1 MYCALTFTYLFI
13 VSYLLIDEMHM
24 LFIQVLNFNDVKWDE
39 KPFTGV
45 YGVRL
50 TDHDSAF
57 VISTN
62 VISMDDVICF
72 GLRWNYGEHRTPN
85 ECYSVAFLQVK
96 NIELSKLNLQPTLTD
111 FALTTCKGAFH
122 IVGGAFVSKYN
133 NSYYRTGKESNLIL
147 SCVGHTKLE
156 SNYPPM
162 KTASASPAVVTYK
175 ERIVVVHGKGSR
187 GEIEVLDT
195 NSVNPVW
202 VQLRARFPSW
212 GTPSATIVGSTLVVW
227 VGGLYCMSLEYVTA
241 SPQHQLPPGI
251 YPIAAP
257 PNNMTGNPLN
267 GCLLT
272 LRGQLVAIG
281 RPQVEGCG
289 MRIYAY
295 RSATREWVNIDN
307 RKQFDMALTTSATS
321 LTVFQLPNVYPSSCM
336 GYIGSV

>member
-1 MYCALTFTYLFI
+1 M
-13 VSYLLIDEMHM
+13 IDEIHI
-24 LFIQVLNFNDVKWDE
+24 LFIQVLNFNSIKWEE
-39 KPFTGV
+39 KPFTGMR
-45 YGVRL
+45 GVRL
-50 TDHDSAF
+50 TDQDYAS

-62 VISMDDVICF
+62 AVSVDDVICF
-72 GLRWNYGEHRTPN
+72 GLRWQYSDRYSTCEFF
-85 ECYSVAFLQVK
+85 YSVAFLQVK
-96 NIELSKLNLQPTLTD
+96 NIEITKLNLQPTLTD
-111 FALTTCKGAFH
+111 FTLTTCKRAFH
-122 IVGGAFVSKYN
+122 IVGGEFVNQRS
-133 NSYYRTGKESNLIL
+133 STRRESNLIL
-147 SCVGHTKLE
+147 SCVGQTKME

-175 ERIVVVHGKGSR
+175 ERIVVVHGRGAK
-187 GEIEVLDT
+187 GEIEILDT

-202 VQLRARFPSW
+202 VQLQVHFPSW
-212 GTPSATIVGSTLVVW
+212 ETPSAIVVGSTLVVW

-257 PNNMTGNPLN
+257 PIIETGYPPKALN
-267 GCLLT
+267 WRLLT

-289 MRIYAY
+289 MHIHAY

-307 RKQFDMALTTSATS
+307 RKQFHLALATSATS
-321 LTVFQLPNVYPSSCM
+321 LTVLQLTSAHPSSCSCI